1 MIVFYGDNFE
11 LNLTKTKVTLIEEN
25 PLFYDYIVKKYSWPF
40 SKHIDD
46 DTLNKL
52 GFLGLENAANYQTR
66 FYGNLLIDNRF
77 EKAYFIITDFRNKT
91 LKGTL
96 YYGAE
101 SIALLDVQLKNLPFS
116 VIQTNSLAIHAKET
130 ITKSYPETGYN
141 FPMVIDENF
150 KSKSKYEAFKGVINN
165 YKDGYF
171 ITNSNAMV
179 DGVVTALNK
188 NILVPY
194 PYLMEILKVGFSTEN
209 IMMQGSFVSD
219 KANEKLMVYTD
230 SYLEKFSSDLP
241 DGFQFTTTSEFF
253 DKGIVTATFN
263 KPYQLNQKGS
273 YAIDLFFNIPNE
285 LKVKEFS
292 VAKQDQ
298 VYFTSTSNVVNESFV
313 LNIENIDDYGY
324 LNFKLTLEK
333 TANNPS
339 DGIGNISGFN
349 NFRFDLLDGSL
360 NEFPKSFSL
369 AEVMPDMTFGSL
381 LNKLKNW
388 LNLEITFN
396 KNVVTIDYIE
406 DKFLSVPLKDETH
419 LEEEI
424 PHIKFNQNKI
434 YKLVHSL
441 EEKIISKK
449 GVVNDTVGYRK
460 KDIIEIPSQVSM
472 LPVVSKDDIFTA
484 KIEETEGLQLFLYNG
499 LKDEKPLAVS
509 SLENRKFN
517 LSEIYN
523 RYWKKW
529 LTFRLNSET
538 IKDKFKTDEL
548 EEFNISGGRFKYN
561 KKQLYKKI
569 KKTRNSENQWS
580 ITIESESF

>member
-46 DTLNKL
+46 DTSKKL

-66 FYGNLLIDNRF
+66 FYGNLLIDNKF
-77 EKAYFIITDFRNKT
+77 EKAYFIITEFRNKT

-101 SIALLDVQLKNLPFS
+101 SIALLDTPLKDLPFS
-116 VIQTNSLAIHAKET
+116 VISTTSLAIHAKET
-130 ITKSYPETGYN
+130 ISKSYPEVGYN
-141 FPMVIDENF
+141 FPMIINEDF
-150 KSKSKYEAFKGVINN
+150 KSKSKYDGFMGIVNN
-165 YKDGYF
+165 YDNGYF
-171 ITNSNAMV
+171 LSNHNALI
-179 DGVVTALNK
+179 DNVVIAFNK

-194 PYLMEILKVGFSTEN
+194 PYLMEILKVGFASEN
-209 IMMQGSFVSD
+209 MIMQGSFVSD
-219 KANEKLMVYTD
+219 TSNEKLMVYTD
-230 SYLEKFSSDLP
+230 KYLEKFASDLP
-241 DGFQFTTTSEFF
+241 DGFQFTSASEVF
-253 DKGIVTATFN
+253 DSGIVTATFN

-273 YAIDLFFNIPNE
+273 YAIDMFFNIPTN

-292 VAKQDQ
+292 ATKEDK
-298 VYFTSTSNVVNESFV
+298 VYFSSSSNVVNESFIV
-313 LNIENIDDYGY
+313 NIEGNQDYGH
-324 LNFKLTLEK
+324 LNFKLVLEK
-333 TANNPS
+333 TTNNPS
-339 DGIGNISGFN
+339 DGIGDISAFN
-349 NFRFDLLDGSL
+349 NFRFNLLDGSL
-360 NEFPKSFSL
+360 NEFPNSFSL
-369 AEVMPDMTFGSL
+369 AEIMPDITFGSL

-396 KNVVTIDYIE
+396 KNVVNIDYIE
-406 DKFLSVPLKDETH
+406 SKFLNVPLKDETH
-419 LEEEI
+419 LEEEN

-434 YKLVHSL
+434 YKLIHSS

-449 GVVNDTVGYRK
+449 GVVNSTVGYRQ
-460 KDIIEIPSQVSM
+460 KDIIEITSEVSM
-472 LPVVSKDDIFTA
+472 LPVVSKDDVFTA
-484 KIEETEGLQLFLYNG
+484 KIEEVQGVQLFLFNG
-499 LKDEKPLAVS
+499 LKDEKPIAVS
-509 SLENRKFN
+509 SLGDRNFN

-569 KKTRNSENQWS
+569 KRTRNSENEWS